1 VGNDFERDIAEILL
15 YLGVLE
21 LAANQTFRGKDG
33 VLAVDDSLPPGG
45 LSDQTFTILSEG
57 NNGRGSAGT
66 FRIFKNLGLA
76 TFVDGDTRVGSSEI
90 DTDDGSGYLAA
101 VEALGGECLSEG
113 CSSECSS
120 DTVHDGWM
128 FLR

>member
-1 VGNDFERDIAEILL
+1 MSRVSSP
-15 YLGVLE
+15 
-21 LAANQTFRGKDG
+21 FRGKDG

-45 LSDQTFTILSEG
+45 LSDQTFTILGEG
-57 NNGRGSAGT
+57 NDGGGSAGT
-66 FRIFKNLGLA
+66 FRVFKNLGLA
-76 TFVDGDTRVGSSEI
+76 TFVDAVVSGIGIYDSRDTRVGSSEI

-101 VEALGGECLSEG
+101 VEALCRECLSEG

-128 FLR
+128 FWR